1 MNVVLASDFPVTEE
15 SCQTCTGKTMS
26 EWIAELEAQ
35 GAISGKRREAIS
47 YLYDG
52 TGRGKDLWWPT
63 TIWVEKE
70 RREGVVQKDGRA
82 EGYNICSTKTIAAPV
97 EAVYAAWIGEGPSA
111 WWGDEPKGEA
121 DASISDAQG
130 NVAKAIRVRE
140 NKDLRYQWQTGGEGD
155 VTPIDVVF
163 ADKGKGKTGITLTH
177 QRIQTREEADGLR
190 RAWGEAFER
199 LKQSLEG

>member
-1 MNVVLASDFPVTEE
+1 MDRGA
-15 SCQTCTGKTMS
+15 
-26 EWIAELEAQ
+26 EAQ
-35 GAISGKRREAIS
+35 GEIAGKRREAIS

-82 EGYNICSTKTIAAPV
+82 EGYNICATKTIAAPV
-97 EAVYAAWIGEGPSA
+97 EAVYAAWIGEGPAA
-111 WWGDEPKGEA
+111 WWGDAPKVA
-121 DASISDAQG
+121 PDASISDANG
-130 NVAKAIRVRE
+130 NVAKATRVRE

-155 VTPIDVVF
+155 VTGVDVAFV
-163 ADKGKGKTGITLTH
+163 DKGKGKTGITLNH

-199 LKQSLEG
+199 LKKALEG